1 MMNEGRSDSIW
12 QNVNP
17 RRLILTLVWACAVC
31 VDGYFVSTLESRRVR
46 GILLA
51 VLIVLVVLL
60 VRSFK
65 KLMSDRLQEAIEH
78 RLGQLLRLVF
88 RPAAIV
94 IGRISDWLGIGRW
107 RGWCE
112 DERTYLGR
120 DRDQLPRRARR
131 LKNTAKW
138 ADQKDNAA
146 RVRFL
151 YIEYMVK
158 RIRGGYLFR
167 RQLTPDE
174 IADELI
180 LEDEEKL
187 LFDTYS
193 TVRYAQSATVPD
205 EVVDTLVKAT
215 GKRS

>member
-1 MMNEGRSDSIW
+1 MMNENKPSSIW
-12 QNVNP
+12 ENVNAK
-17 RRLILTLVWACAVC
+17 RLILTLLWACAVC
-31 VDGYFVSTLESRRVR
+31 VDGYFVSTLSSRRVR
-46 GILLA
+46 GILFAL
-51 VLIVLVVLL
+51 LIVLVVLF

-65 KLMSDRLQEAIEH
+65 KLMSDRLQEAIEQ
-78 RLGQLLRLVF
+78 RLGQLLRFVF
-88 RPAAIV
+88 RPATIV
-94 IGRISDWLGIGRW
+94 IGKISNWLGIGRW

-120 DRDQLPRRARR
+120 DKDRVQRRSKK
-131 LKNTAKW
+131 LKNSGKW
-138 ADQKDNAA
+138 SEQQNNAA

-151 YIEYMVK
+151 YIEYMIK

-187 LFDTYS
+187 LFDTYN
-193 TVRYAQSATVPD
+193 TARYAPDASVPD
-205 EVVDTLVKAT
+205 EVVEVLVKVTA
-215 GKRS
+215 KK

>member
-1 MMNEGRSDSIW
+1 MMNENKPSSIW
-12 QNVNP
+12 ENVNAK
-17 RRLILTLVWACAVC
+17 RLILTLLWACAVC
-31 VDGYFVSTLESRRVR
+31 VDGYFVSTLSSRRVR
-46 GILLA
+46 GILFAL
-51 VLIVLVVLL
+51 LIVLVVLF

-65 KLMSDRLQEAIEH
+65 KLMSDRLQEAIEQ
-78 RLGQLLRLVF
+78 RLGQLLRFVF

-94 IGRISDWLGIGRW
+94 IGKISNWLGIGRW

-120 DRDQLPRRARR
+120 DKDKQPRRARR
-131 LKNTAKW
+131 LKNSTKW
-138 ADQKDNAA
+138 ADQKDNSA

-151 YIEYMVK
+151 YIEYMIK

-187 LFDTYS
+187 LFDTYNS
-193 TVRYAQSATVPD
+193 VRYAQNAAVPD
-205 EVVDTLVKAT
+205 EVVNTLVKVT
-215 GKRS
+215 GKR

>member
-1 MMNEGRSDSIW
+1 MANGNKSASIW
-12 QNVNP
+12 QNVNG
-17 RRLILTLVWACAVC
+17 RHLAMTLLWTCATV
-31 VDGYFVSTLESRRVR
+31 VDGYLVSTLDSRRVR
-46 GILLA
+46 GILFA
-51 VLIVLVVLL
+51 VLVVLVALL

-78 RLGQLLRLVF
+78 QLGRLLRFVF

-94 IGRISDWLGIGRW
+94 IGKISSWLGIGRW

-120 DRDQLPRRARR
+120 DKDKTARRQKR
-131 LKNTAKW
+131 LKNDSKW
-138 ADQKDNAA
+138 SDQESNAA

-151 YIEYMVK
+151 YIEYMIK
-158 RIRGGYLFR
+158 RIRAGYLFR

-174 IADELI
+174 IADELV

-187 LFDTYS
+187 LFQTYN
-193 TVRYAQSATVPD
+193 TVRYSPKASVSD
-205 EVVDTLVKAT
+205 ELVDTLWRAT
-215 GKRS
+215 AKK

>member
-1 MMNEGRSDSIW
+1 MMHENKPYSIW
-12 QNVNP
+12 QNVNAG
-17 RRLILTLVWACAVC
+17 RLILTLVWACAAL

-46 GILLA
+46 GILFA
-51 VLIVLVVLL
+51 VLVVLVVL
-60 VRSFK
+60 FVRSFK

-88 RPAAIV
+88 RPAALLV
-94 IGRISDWLGIGRW
+94 GKISTWLGIGRW

-120 DRDQLPRRARR
+120 DRDRAQRRSKK
-131 LKNTAKW
+131 LKNSEKW
-138 ADQKDNAA
+138 SELDSNAA

-151 YIEYMVK
+151 YIEYMIK
-158 RIRGGYLFR
+158 RIRAGYLFR

-174 IADELI
+174 IADELP

-193 TVRYAQSATVPD
+193 EVRYAKSASVPD
-205 EVVDTLVKAT
+205 EVVDTLVKVT
-215 GKRS
+215 GKR

>member
-1 MMNEGRSDSIW
+1 MMNENKSLSIW
-12 QNVNP
+12 QNVNAG
-17 RRLILTLVWACAVC
+17 RLLLTLVWASAAC

-46 GILLA
+46 GILFA
-51 VLIVLVVLL
+51 VLVVLVVL
-60 VRSFK
+60 FVRSFK

-78 RLGQLLRLVF
+78 RLGQLLRIVF

-120 DRDQLPRRARR
+120 DKDKQPRRARR
-131 LKNTAKW
+131 LKNSTKW
-138 ADQKDNAA
+138 ADQKDNSA

-151 YIEYMVK
+151 YIEYMIK

-167 RQLTPDE
+167 RQLTPEE

-187 LFDTYS
+187 LFDTYNS
-193 TVRYAQSATVPD
+193 VRYAQNAAVPD
-205 EVVDTLVKAT
+205 EVVNTLVKVT
-215 GKRS
+215 GKR